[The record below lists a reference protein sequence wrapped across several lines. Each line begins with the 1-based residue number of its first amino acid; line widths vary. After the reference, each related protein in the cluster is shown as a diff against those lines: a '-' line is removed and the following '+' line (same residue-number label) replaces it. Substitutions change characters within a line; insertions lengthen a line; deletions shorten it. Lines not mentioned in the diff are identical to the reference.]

1 MSGFAA
7 FFDKELL
14 EIRRTWRLWVIPSML
29 LFFGST
35 SPILALVTP
44 SLLSSI
50 AGAQPGVVITV
61 PTPTALDAGAQF
73 LKSLSQL
80 VIFALIIG
88 GAGAVSGERS
98 SGTAVLALTKPLSRG
113 AFVLA
118 KVIADTL
125 LLIVSTIIGTLVC
138 GALTRVLFESV
149 DWRSLVAAVAV
160 WLVFALLVTAAM
172 HLFSVWCRSRG
183 AAAGAGLAF
192 LFLTLLAGIWPPMSR
207 YTFVGLTGVA
217 SRALA
222 GQPVEWGWP
231 VATALALAIA
241 CVLAAVRL
249 FERQEL

>member
-1 MSGFAA
+1 MTGFAP
-7 FFDKELL
+7 FLDKELL

-29 LFFGST
+29 VFFGIT

-44 SLLSSI
+44 SILASV
-50 AGAQPGVVITV
+50 AGAQPGVVITM
-61 PTPTALDAGAQF
+61 PEPTAMDAGAQF
-73 LKSLSQL
+73 LKNLSQL

-118 KVIADTL
+118 KVTADTL
-125 LLIVSTIIGTLVC
+125 LLVASAIAGTILC
-138 GALTRVLFESV
+138 GVLTRMLFGTV
-149 DWRSLVAAVAV
+149 DWRSLVSAVAA
-160 WLVFALLVTAAM
+160 WLVSALLITAAM

-192 LFLTLLAGIWPPMSR
+192 LFVTLLAGIWPPATQ
-207 YTFVGLTGVA
+207 YTFAGLTGVA

-231 VATALALAIA
+231 VATALVLAVA
-241 CVLAAVRL
+241 CVLAAMRL
-249 FERQEL
+249 FGEQEL